1 LTRVG
6 ARLPIF
12 CLNSVL
18 FPGMRLPLHVF
29 EDRYRRL
36 MQDVFAAPEP
46 RRFGVVA
53 IREGY
58 EVGSRG
64 VQSAHRVGCEAEVV
78 SATMLPDGR
87 SDLEVVGRRRFRVGS
102 LDTTQP
108 YPVAEVL
115 QLEEALGEQVREAA
129 AHAAAAFQTYR
140 DALSRY
146 GGAPVLA
153 GDLPR
158 HPLALSYFV
167 AATALLTLPDR
178 QALLEAPDAA
188 SRLRAGLLSLRVEQA
203 AMRAVPSLPA
213 MRVARTAWS
222 PN

>member
-1 LTRVG
+1 MG

-12 CLNSVL
+12 CLNTVL
-18 FPGMRLPLHVF
+18 FPGVRSPLHVF

-36 MQDVFAAPEP
+36 VQDALAAPEP
-46 RRFGVVA
+46 RRFGIVA

-64 VQSAHRVGCEAEVV
+64 VHSAHRVGCEAEIA
-78 SATMLPDGR
+78 SCTTLPDGR
-87 SDLEVVGRRRFRVGS
+87 YDLQVIGRRRFRVGS
-102 LDTTQP
+102 LDAAGP
-108 YPVAEVL
+108 YLVAEVVL
-115 QLEEALGEQVREAA
+115 LEEALGEEVREAA
-129 AHAAAAFQTYR
+129 AHAAAAFETYR
-140 DALSRY
+140 DALARY
-146 GGAPVLA
+146 GGGPPLG

-158 HPLALSYFV
+158 DPLELSYFV
-167 AATALLTLPDR
+167 AAVALLTLPER

-188 SRLRAGLLSLRVEQA
+188 SRLRSAVRSLRVEQA

-213 MRVARTAWS
+213 MQLARTAWS